1 MRILFALALTI
12 ALFTSCKKDNNDDT
26 NQETPN
32 PVTKNYF
39 PLKIGNYW
47 VYEQYKIDTLG
58 VATSTNQIDSVII
71 TRDTV
76 INNNTYF
83 VMEGRNYPFNGGN
96 WGIVEISRDSSG
108 YLVNPDGF
116 ILLAPNR
123 IGDTLA
129 TRVQLYGGNDTMF
142 ILYGYMEQPTTPV
155 TVQAGTFDV
164 IDFKVSTVYYQPL
177 PPGTTNPR
185 YSHNM
190 FAENVGRVL
199 TSYFFSSSSNHFER
213 RLIRYHVDIV
223 CYPTKSSI
231 D

>member
-12 ALFTSCKKDNNDDT
+12 ALFASCKKDNNDDT

-58 VATSTNQIDSVII
+58 VAISTNQIDSVII

-83 VMEGRNYPFNGGN
+83 VLEGINYPFNGGN
-96 WGIVEISRDSSG
+96 WGIVQISRDSSG
-108 YLVNPDGF
+108 YLVNQHGD

-129 TRVQLYGGNDTMF
+129 TRVQLIGATDTMF
-142 ILYGYMEQPTTPV
+142 VLYGFMEQTPTPI
-155 TVQAGTFDV
+155 TVPAGTFNV
-164 IDFKVSTVYYQPL
+164 IDYKISTEYYQPA
-177 PPGTTNPR
+177 PPGITSPR

-190 FAENVGRVL
+190 YGENVGRVL
-199 TSYFFSSSSNHFER
+199 SSYFFFSSPSYYEK

-223 CYPTKSSI
+223 CYPT
-231 D
+231 